1 MSRQSVTGMPRNCQ
15 PPEAGVNPATGPP
28 SSEHRQPPAKRPQI
42 EPSVV
47 SEPAGR
53 TLTSERRASVHT
65 SQPSLHNRG
74 FTQPPHGG
82 FRNPFTPS
90 ETTRTPSE
98 TLHTST
104 AESQTPLS
112 SRCSLSGPSLTHGT
126 SGLGI
131 SRAIS
136 NSMAAMNDLLQGL
149 QATSGSQDELLKDA
163 RRRLNDM
170 DGFLT
175 TVNEKMKEMHAFVME
190 QDERLT
196 VQEEQI
202 RMQDEQIETHNEQIS
217 TLDNVL
223 AHLQGQF
230 VELHAALNNA
240 GVATDRGG
248 EQGVPVPRGAGSGV
262 LGPVGKKERNPLI
275 NGVVRAAVRKLMGI
289 ETLHA
294 PVPDPLEDGSFWTT
308 DDPAAKDRCLR
319 PRWDSWVVNADAWQA
334 EFIDTLRDRGHR
346 WYSNGNHDPETL
358 QEYLKTVPE
367 AEIAAALSTVWTGLK
382 VKYQGQNKDEITKQ
396 LTLQKNCRRTRKDAK
411 FKECAKERN
420 KYQSSDY
427 SDVEEESEGGIFS
440 ENDDGPPAKK
450 VSHIFVRHC
459 PTYRDALVN
468 NLVDELDEHV
478 RAAQNTSRDHR
489 RVKLGEPVERNLPK
503 RHGQQ
508 TQNQVISEECVDLD
522 WLMAHP
528 QQNVPNRVRPAAGSV
543 QSANEGARSAA
554 GDADSIAQATHPS
567 AQDSSAG
574 PPESGVGA
582 ERDADSIAQ
591 ATHPSAQDSSAGP
604 PESGVGAERG
614 ENGGGGESPFGDADY
629 A

>member
-1 MSRQSVTGMPRNCQ
+1 MSRQSVTGMPCNCQ
-15 PPEAGVNPATGPP
+15 PPEAGVNPTTGPP
-28 SSEHRQPPAKRPQI
+28 SSEHRQPPAKCPRI
-42 EPSVV
+42 KPSVV

-53 TLTSERRASVHT
+53 TLTSERRASVHI
-65 SQPSLHNRG
+65 SQPSLHNHG

-90 ETTRTPSE
+90 QTTRTPSE
-98 TLHTST
+98 TSHTLT

-112 SRCSLSGPSLTHGT
+112 SRRSLSGPSLTHGT
-126 SGLGI
+126 SRLGI

-149 QATSGSQDELLKDA
+149 QATLGSQDELLKDA
-163 RRRLNDM
+163 RWRLNEM
-170 DGFLT
+170 DGYLT
-175 TVNEKMKEMHAFVME
+175 AVNKKMKEMHTFVME

-202 RMQDEQIETHNEQIS
+202 RMQDKQIETHNEQIS
-217 TLDNVL
+217 TLDNAL
-223 AHLQGQF
+223 AHLEGQF

-248 EQGVPVPRGAGSGV
+248 EQGVPVPRRAGSGV
-262 LGPVGKKERNPLI
+262 LGVHVLTFAI
-275 NGVVRAAVRKLMGI
+275 VHVQGVVRAA
-289 ETLHA
+289 
-294 PVPDPLEDGSFWTT
+294 
-308 DDPAAKDRCLR
+308 
-319 PRWDSWVVNADAWQA
+319 A
-334 EFIDTLRDRGHR
+334 EFIKTVLDCGHR
-346 WYSNGNHDPETL
+346 WYSNGNCDPQTL

-396 LTLQKNCRRTRKDAK
+396 LTLQKNRRCTQKDAK
-411 FKECAKERN
+411 FKERAKEHNKVTEMAGTKYDWFFRA

-440 ENDDGPPAKK
+440 ENDDGPPVPKK
-450 VSHIFVRHC
+450 VSHIFVRHR
-459 PTYRDALVN
+459 PTYRAVLVN

-489 RVKLGEPVERNLPK
+489 HVQLGEPVERDLPK

-508 TQNQVISEECVDLD
+508 TENQVISEECVDLD

-528 QQNVPNRVRPAAGSV
+528 QQNVLNRVRPAAGSV
-543 QSANEGARSAA
+543 QSANKGAGSAA
-554 GDADSIAQATHPS
+554 GDADLIAQAMHP
-567 AQDSSAG
+567 G
-574 PPESGVGA
+574 
-582 ERDADSIAQ
+582 
-591 ATHPSAQDSSAGP
+591 AQDSSAGP

-614 ENGGGGESPFGDADY
+614 ENGGGGKSPFSDADY
-629 A
+629 ALPT